1 MLSLP
6 KTGAAK
12 KNRWLLVRLKTVYPP
27 KTTFCGGYKKIFKW
41 MIHGNKIHKILKYL
55 FGI

>member
-12 KNRWLLVRLKTVYPP
+12 KTRWLLVVVVVVVEVVVVVVETLSIPQYQKGFNVYI
-27 KTTFCGGYKKIFKW
+27 CYA
-41 MIHGNKIHKILKYL
+41 
-55 FGI
+55 